1 MNLNCLN
8 NIISENLAINI
19 DLSNVKSWNLNS
31 GFTSTSLTKWSNAIS
46 DNINLIDFGLTNFD
60 VGRTNVMWSGIT
72 LSPKDTLFTMYR
84 IGYNNVVNPSTGNTS
99 GITATTEYSPY
110 DINAITTGFSGNYFI
125 LDGGYLQGFFKLND
139 YNYELLPSR
148 YNKGITIE
156 TILYLYPESYGMFYM
171 MGVRSE
177 DKYNPYYD
185 GELITG
191 ASENIGITT
200 SFNNYLDSFTEE
212 IITKKAFGNVED
224 NKITTYSTTPLI
236 DNLKNNLIA
245 FEITEDKKI
254 AYKYINNN
262 GSIITNS
269 SNTTI
274 SNTGFTMIS
283 ISFTPNEIIN
293 DPDLIEC
300 YSQRSGDLIFYVN
313 GRANWIIK
321 DFPEFYFKSILN
333 NKEKQIG
340 VPYSISWGGGSFGLK
355 HSWHYDYQTYSLYTG
370 QNIDSINA
378 NFFIENNP
386 IPTECNP
393 IPNDNYLFGLSLS
406 ANSTT
411 FSNIDECTGV
421 ETPITVME
429 IKHTGNTATTY
440 FIKYNNLV
448 SILSNRDYIINALIY
463 NDEFLNIN
471 AINKIS
477 ILVYSD
483 NVDVNIIDNINYIS
497 GNGWKDLMC
506 KFNIT
511 NNTGQQFVN
520 IGLLIESS
528 ELINFNTSLFVND
541 FTYTGADILVQ
552 DERKN
557 DLLIEENF
565 NSSFIGGIQKL
576 RIYDNALTSEEILHN
591 ALFESTLNP
600 NIIVSKGGRIIY
612 R

>member
-156 TILYLYPESYGMFYM
+156 TIIYLYPESYGMFYM

-224 NKITTYSTTPLI
+224 NKITTYSTTPLV

-378 NFFIENNP
+378 NFFIEDNP
-386 IPTECNP
+386 IPTECNL

-557 DLLIEENF
+557 DLLIEQNF

-591 ALFESTLNP
+591 ALFESTLNS
-600 NIIVSKGGRIIY
+600 NIVVSKGGRIIY
-612 R
+612 

>member
-60 VGRTNVMWSGIT
+60 VGRTNIMWSGIT
-72 LSPKDTLFTMYR
+72 LAPKDTLFTMYR

-224 NKITTYSTTPLI
+224 NKITTYSTTPLV

-378 NFFIENNP
+378 NFFIEDNP
-386 IPTECNP
+386 IPTECNL

-483 NVDVNIIDNINYIS
+483 NVDVNIIDSINYIS

-557 DLLIEENF
+557 DLLIEQNF

>member
-1 MNLNCLN
+1 
-8 NIISENLAINI
+8 
-19 DLSNVKSWNLNS
+19 
-31 GFTSTSLTKWSNAIS
+31 
-46 DNINLIDFGLTNFD
+46 
-60 VGRTNVMWSGIT
+60 
-72 LSPKDTLFTMYR
+72 
-84 IGYNNVVNPSTGNTS
+84 
-99 GITATTEYSPY
+99 
-110 DINAITTGFSGNYFI
+110 
-125 LDGGYLQGFFKLND
+125 
-139 YNYELLPSR
+139 
-148 YNKGITIE
+148 
-156 TILYLYPESYGMFYM
+156 
-171 MGVRSE
+171 
-177 DKYNPYYD
+177 
-185 GELITG
+185 
-191 ASENIGITT
+191 
-200 SFNNYLDSFTEE
+200 
-212 IITKKAFGNVED
+212 
-224 NKITTYSTTPLI
+224 
-236 DNLKNNLIA
+236 
-245 FEITEDKKI
+245 
-254 AYKYINNN
+254 
-262 GSIITNS
+262 
-269 SNTTI
+269 
-274 SNTGFTMIS
+274 
-283 ISFTPNEIIN
+283 
-293 DPDLIEC
+293 
-300 YSQRSGDLIFYVN
+300 
-313 GRANWIIK
+313 
-321 DFPEFYFKSILN
+321 
-333 NKEKQIG
+333 

-378 NFFIENNP
+378 NFFIEDNP
-386 IPTECNP
+386 IPTECNL

-557 DLLIEENF
+557 DLLIEQNF

>member
-156 TILYLYPESYGMFYM
+156 TIIYLYPESYGMFYM

-378 NFFIENNP
+378 NFFIEDNP
-386 IPTECNP
+386 IPTECNL

-557 DLLIEENF
+557 DLLIEQNF

>member
-60 VGRTNVMWSGIT
+60 VGRTNIMWSGIT
-72 LSPKDTLFTMYR
+72 LAPKDTLFTMYR

-224 NKITTYSTTPLI
+224 NKITTYSTTPLV

-483 NVDVNIIDNINYIS
+483 NVDVNIIDSINYIS

-557 DLLIEENF
+557 DLLIEQNF

>member
-156 TILYLYPESYGMFYM
+156 TIIYLYPESYGMFYM

-224 NKITTYSTTPLI
+224 NKITTYSTTPLV

-378 NFFIENNP
+378 NFFIEDNP
-386 IPTECNP
+386 IPTECNL

-557 DLLIEENF
+557 DLLIEQNF

>member
-224 NKITTYSTTPLI
+224 NKITTYSTTPLV

-378 NFFIENNP
+378 NFFIEDNP
-386 IPTECNP
+386 IPTECNL

-557 DLLIEENF
+557 DLLIEQNF

>member
-60 VGRTNVMWSGIT
+60 VGRTNIMWSGIT
-72 LSPKDTLFTMYR
+72 LAPKDTLFTMYR

-224 NKITTYSTTPLI
+224 NKITTYSTTPLV

-378 NFFIENNP
+378 NFFIEDNP
-386 IPTECNP
+386 IPTECNL

-557 DLLIEENF
+557 DLLIEQNF